1 MGFANCKG
9 LCTEKGDSLLLP
21 HEFLRDLAFEGKD
34 SLAKVSLKSFGLRIE
49 TMCHVGGRITHNSLA
64 TRLSFILELVGSFST
79 CFHHLYGGGRGG
91 GGGRESRDFMKL
103 LLSIPPLMFVPY
115 ACFLITVCILA
126 CAIRRIMASKHAH
139 RLIFRTCECHLAQ
152 QEGLC

>member
-64 TRLSFILELVGSFST
+64 TRLSFILELVGSFPT
-79 CFHHLYGGGRGG
+79 CVHHLYGGGRGG

-103 LLSIPPLMFVPY
+103 LLSIPPHVCALCMFPY
-115 ACFLITVCILA
+115 YSLYISLCDQKNNGLQACPQ
-126 CAIRRIMASKHAH
+126 AH
-139 RLIFRTCECHLAQ
+139 FQNL
-152 QEGLC
+152 